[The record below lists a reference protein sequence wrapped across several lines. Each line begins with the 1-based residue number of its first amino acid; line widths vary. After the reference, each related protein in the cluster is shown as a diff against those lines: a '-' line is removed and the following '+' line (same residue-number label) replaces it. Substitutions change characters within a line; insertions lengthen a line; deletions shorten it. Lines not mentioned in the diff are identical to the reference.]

1 MMVTRVELFSSLV
14 IVHNLCVHCRKPGN
28 FILTHKQ
35 YDDIV
40 NKGMFIQD
48 VFPELNADEREFMIS
63 GTHPACWDE
72 MFK

>member
-1 MMVTRVELFSSLV
+1 ML
-14 IVHNLCVHCRKPGN
+14 
-28 FILTHKQ
+28 
-35 YDDIV
+35 
-40 NKGMFIQD
+40 IQD